1 MRKTVIVEGVWLVVL
16 CAAAA
21 HGQATTEPGSLPGAA
36 TASATAATGVP
47 ARAAD
52 EKAIR
57 LVIAA
62 CGKAYNAHDARA
74 MAALFAPDAE
84 IVNEDGGRT
93 QGRPA
98 IEQVFAA
105 VFQTHPQG
113 RIEIA
118 VEGIHFLG
126 PALAV
131 EDGLSTVVREPGA
144 TPEKNRYVVVHAK
157 QDGRWQM
164 ASARELPEQPAAS
177 TESLEDLSWLIGD
190 WVDESP
196 EAMIA
201 TSYRWTDNHKFILGE
216 FKVQRAGQ
224 PLMSGTHR
232 IGWDPLAAKIRSWVF
247 DSEGGFA
254 EALWTRK
261 GNQWI
266 VKSTGVTREG
276 KVASP
281 TNLYT
286 SLGKDRMTWQS
297 HDRIVGGESMP
308 DIEETPIVRKPPR
321 PM

>member
-1 MRKTVIVEGVWLVVL
+1 MQKMVIVAAVWLGALPVGL
-16 CAAAA
+16 AR
-21 HGQATTEPGSLPGAA
+21 GQAKTDPGLLPASAAA
-36 TASATAATGVP
+36 TATAASTAP
-47 ARAAD
+47 SRAED

-62 CGKAYNAHDARA
+62 CGNAYNAHDAHA

-84 IVNEDGGRT
+84 IVNEDGVRT
-93 QGRPA
+93 QGRQA
-98 IEQVFAA
+98 IEQVFDAA
-105 VFQTHPQG
+105 FQSHPRG

-126 PALAV
+126 PTLAV
-131 EDGLSTVVREPGA
+131 EDGLSTVVHEPG
-144 TPEKNRYVVVHAK
+144 TPADKNRYVVIHVK
-157 QDGRWQM
+157 QDGTWRM
-164 ASARELPEQPAAS
+164 ASARELPEQAAAGDD
-177 TESLEDLSWLIGD
+177 SLEELSWLVGD

-224 PLMSGTHR
+224 PLMSGTQR
-232 IGWDPLAAKIRSWVF
+232 IGWDPLAGKIHSWVF

-254 EALWTRK
+254 EGLWTRK

-266 VKSTGVTREG
+266 VKTTGVTRDG
-276 KVASP
+276 KVASA
-281 TNLYT
+281 TNIHTLVN
-286 SLGKDRMTWQS
+286 KDRMTWQS
-297 HDRIVGGESMP
+297 HDRIVGGETTP